1 MHDHIYF
8 NLTKK
13 NKPVDTM
20 NEIKDKTFHKGR
32 MNMQRKQNEIQKKRE
47 LKSILVDVR
56 ASYYKSGKL
65 RHFHSNE
72 MLF

>member
-1 MHDHIYF
+1 
-8 NLTKK
+8 
-13 NKPVDTM
+13 M
-20 NEIKDKTFHKGR
+20 NEMKDKAFYKGR
-32 MNMQRKQNEIQKKRE
+32 MNMQRKQNEIQEKRE